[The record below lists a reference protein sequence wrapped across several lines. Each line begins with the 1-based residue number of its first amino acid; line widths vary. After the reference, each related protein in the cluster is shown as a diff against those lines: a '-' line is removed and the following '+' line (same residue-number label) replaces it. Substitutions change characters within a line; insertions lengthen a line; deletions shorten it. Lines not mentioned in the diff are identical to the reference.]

1 MSLAASINLRGHEG
15 LLTMKG
21 GGGGGSRFHLFG
33 SKEWDIPEILI
44 ASLRLIETG
53 NTVVFYCPRPED
65 REVGLSVCVL
75 CFTGW
80 AFETVSKDFL
90 DL

>member
-21 GGGGGSRFHLFG
+21 GGSRFHLFY

>member
-15 LLTMKG
+15 LLTR
-21 GGGGGSRFHLFG
+21 GSRFHLFD

-65 REVGLSVCVL
+65 REVCVCL
-75 CFTGW
+75 RFT
-80 AFETVSKDFL
+80 FETVSKDFL
-90 DL
+90 DLSFESYVFAHI